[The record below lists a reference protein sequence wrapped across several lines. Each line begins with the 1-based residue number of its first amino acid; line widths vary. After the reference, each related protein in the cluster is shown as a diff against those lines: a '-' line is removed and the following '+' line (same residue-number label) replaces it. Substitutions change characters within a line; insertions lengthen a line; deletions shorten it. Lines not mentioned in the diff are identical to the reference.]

1 MNIRNTIY
9 AALLVG
15 VAAFAQEA
23 VAPAATT
30 TASTEATAAPAQP
43 AAEAAPAAEPAVAP
57 AAQAAPAEVA
67 PAAEAAPAAD
77 TAKVAEAVPAAEP
90 AAAPAEQAAA
100 PAADS
105 TVTLAEPAADTAAV
119 VTAVAAPVAPAA
131 EEAAPAADSAAQAA
145 APAEKSWYTMLGLGL
160 TVPVSQYKVHGKKI
174 DLIDYGINATFVGAA
189 ANGFSVELSL
199 STGGAATDNIK
210 FVNSDDD
217 WQIGNFG
224 AFDFGAGYTAG
235 LGKKFSLSM
244 LAIVGFEVAV
254 FESDEDEYDHK
265 ELGKVDRSFSEALV
279 AFTLGGD
286 LIARY
291 SITEHAG
298 VFAKVGGRWVA
309 ACGVGTSVKYE
320 DDDFNRVDT
329 TTDSESGNYSIVPTI
344 GVMWV
349 F

>member
-30 TASTEATAAPAQP
+30 PAQPAAEPAAAAPAEAAP
-43 AAEAAPAAEPAVAP
+43 APAAVAPADTAKAAEAAPAAEPA
-57 AAQAAPAEVA
+57 AAPV
-67 PAAEAAPAAD
+67 
-77 TAKVAEAVPAAEP
+77 
-90 AAAPAEQAAA
+90 EQAAA

-105 TVTLAEPAADTAAV
+105 TVTPAEPAAQAAAPAAEPAADSAAV
-119 VTAVAAPVAPAA
+119 VTAVAAPVEPAA

-174 DLIDYGINATFVGAA
+174 DLIDYGMNATFVGAS

-224 AFDFGAGYTAG
+224 AFDFGLGYTAG

>member
-1 MNIRNTIY
+1 
-9 AALLVG
+9 V
-15 VAAFAQEA
+15 
-23 VAPAATT
+23 
-30 TASTEATAAPAQP
+30 
-43 AAEAAPAAEPAVAP
+43 AEAAPAAEPA
-57 AAQAAPAEVA
+57 
-67 PAAEAAPAAD
+67 
-77 TAKVAEAVPAAEP
+77 
-90 AAAPAEQAAA
+90 APAEQVAA

-105 TVTLAEPAADTAAV
+105 TVTSAEPAADTAAV

-131 EEAAPAADSAAQAA
+131 EEAAPTADSAAQAA

-174 DLIDYGINATFVGAA
+174 DLIDYGMNATFVGAS
-189 ANGFSVELSL
+189 ANGFSIELSL

-224 AFDFGAGYTAG
+224 AFDFGLGYTAG

-244 LAIVGFEVAV
+244 LAIVGFEVVV

-309 ACGVGTSVKYE
+309 ACGVGTSVKY
-320 DDDFNRVDT
+320 DDGDDFNRVDT
-329 TTDSESGNYSIVPTI
+329 TTDSESGNYTIVPAI

>member
-1 MNIRNTIY
+1 MNIRNTVY
-9 AALLVG
+9 AALLVS
-15 VAAFAQEA
+15 VAAFAQETA
-23 VAPAATT
+23 APAATT
-30 TASTEATAAPAQP
+30 PAQPAAEPAAAAPAEAAP
-43 AAEAAPAAEPAVAP
+43 APAAVAPADTAKAAEAAPAAEPA
-57 AAQAAPAEVA
+57 AAP
-67 PAAEAAPAAD
+67 
-77 TAKVAEAVPAAEP
+77 T
-90 AAAPAEQAAA
+90 EQAAA

-105 TVTLAEPAADTAAV
+105 TVAPAESAAEPAAQAAAPAAEPAADSAAV
-119 VTAVAAPVAPAA
+119 VTAVAAPVEPAA

-174 DLIDYGINATFVGAA
+174 DLIDYGMNATFVGAS
-189 ANGFSVELSL
+189 ANGFSIELSL

-224 AFDFGAGYTAG
+224 AFDFGLGYTAG

-244 LAIVGFEVAV
+244 LAVVGFEVVV

-298 VFAKVGGRWVA
+298 VYAKVGGRWVA
-309 ACGVGTSVKYE
+309 ACGVGTSVKY
-320 DDDFNRVDT
+320 DDGDDFNRVDT
-329 TTDSESGNYSIVPTI
+329 TTDSESGNYTIVPAI
-344 GVMWV
+344 GVMWI

>member
-30 TASTEATAAPAQP
+30 TVSTEATAAPAQP
-43 AAEAAPAAEPAVAP
+43 AAEAV
-57 AAQAAPAEVA
+57 
-67 PAAEAAPAAD
+67 PAAD
-77 TAKVAEAVPAAEP
+77 TAKVAETAPAAEP
-90 AAAPAEQAAA
+90 AAPAEQAAA

-105 TVTLAEPAADTAAV
+105 MVTSAEPAADTAAV

-131 EEAAPAADSAAQAA
+131 EEAAPAADSAAQAVA
-145 APAEKSWYTMLGLGL
+145 SAEKSWYTMLGLGL

-174 DLIDYGINATFVGAA
+174 DLIDYGMNATFVGAS
-189 ANGFSVELSL
+189 ANGFSIELSL

-224 AFDFGAGYTAG
+224 AFDFGLGYTAG

-244 LAIVGFEVAV
+244 LAIVGFEVVV

-279 AFTLGGD
+279 ALTLGGD

-309 ACGVGTSVKYE
+309 ACGVGTSVKY
-320 DDDFNRVDT
+320 DDGDDFNRVDT
-329 TTDSESGNYSIVPTI
+329 TTDSESGNYTIVPAI

>member
-57 AAQAAPAEVA
+57 AAQAAPAEATPAAVA
-67 PAAEAAPAAD
+67 PATD
-77 TAKVAEAVPAAEP
+77 TAKVAEAAPAAEP

-105 TVTLAEPAADTAAV
+105 TVTPAEPAADTAAV

-131 EEAAPAADSAAQAA
+131 EEAAPAADSAAQAVA
-145 APAEKSWYTMLGLGL
+145 SAEKSWYTMLGLGL

-189 ANGFSVELSL
+189 ANGFSIELSL

>member
-43 AAEAAPAAEPAVAP
+43 AAETAPA
-57 AAQAAPAEVA
+57 AAPAEVA
-67 PAAEAAPAAD
+67 PAAEAVPAAD
-77 TAKVAEAVPAAEP
+77 TAKVAETAPAAEP
-90 AAAPAEQAAA
+90 AAPAEQAAA

-105 TVTLAEPAADTAAV
+105 TVTSAEPAADTAAV
-119 VTAVAAPVAPAA
+119 VTAVAAPVEPAA
-131 EEAAPAADSAAQAA
+131 EEAAPAADSAAQAVA
-145 APAEKSWYTMLGLGL
+145 SAEKSWYTMLGLGL

-174 DLIDYGINATFVGAA
+174 DLIDYGMNATFVGAS
-189 ANGFSVELSL
+189 ANGFSIELSL

-224 AFDFGAGYTAG
+224 AFDFGLGYTAG

-244 LAIVGFEVAV
+244 LAVVGFEVVV

-309 ACGVGTSVKYE
+309 ACGVGTSVKY
-320 DDDFNRVDT
+320 DDGDDFNRVDT
-329 TTDSESGNYSIVPTI
+329 TTDSESGNYSIVPAI

>member
-23 VAPAATT
+23 VAPAA
-30 TASTEATAAPAQP
+30 ATPAQP
-43 AAEAAPAAEPAVAP
+43 AAEPAA
-57 AAQAAPAEVA
+57 AAPAEVA
-67 PAAEAAPAAD
+67 PAAEAVPAAD
-77 TAKVAEAVPAAEP
+77 TAKVAEAAPAAEP
-90 AAAPAEQAAA
+90 AAPAEQVAA

-105 TVTLAEPAADTAAV
+105 TVTSAEPAADTAAV

-131 EEAAPAADSAAQAA
+131 EEAAPTADSAAQAA

-174 DLIDYGINATFVGAA
+174 DLIDYGMNATFVGAS
-189 ANGFSVELSL
+189 ANGFSIELSL

-224 AFDFGAGYTAG
+224 AFDFGLGYTAG

-244 LAIVGFEVAV
+244 LAIVGFEVVV

-329 TTDSESGNYSIVPTI
+329 TTDSESGNYSIVPAI

>member
-1 MNIRNTIY
+1 
-9 AALLVG
+9 
-15 VAAFAQEA
+15 
-23 VAPAATT
+23 
-30 TASTEATAAPAQP
+30 
-43 AAEAAPAAEPAVAP
+43 
-57 AAQAAPAEVA
+57 
-67 PAAEAAPAAD
+67 
-77 TAKVAEAVPAAEP
+77 
-90 AAAPAEQAAA
+90 
-100 PAADS
+100 
-105 TVTLAEPAADTAAV
+105 
-119 VTAVAAPVAPAA
+119 
-131 EEAAPAADSAAQAA
+131 
-145 APAEKSWYTMLGLGL
+145 
-160 TVPVSQYKVHGKKI
+160 
-174 DLIDYGINATFVGAA
+174 
-189 ANGFSVELSL
+189 
-199 STGGAATDNIK
+199 
-210 FVNSDDD
+210 VNSDDD

-224 AFDFGAGYTAG
+224 AFDFGLGYTAG

-244 LAIVGFEVAV
+244 LAVVGFEVVV

-329 TTDSESGNYSIVPTI
+329 TTDSESGNYSIVPAI

>member
-30 TASTEATAAPAQP
+30 PAQP
-43 AAEAAPAAEPAVAP
+43 AAEPAAAAP
-57 AAQAAPAEVA
+57 
-67 PAAEAAPAAD
+67 AEAAPAPAAVAPAD
-77 TAKVAEAVPAAEP
+77 TAKAAEAAPAAEP

-105 TVTLAEPAADTAAV
+105 TVTPAEPAAQAAAPAAEPAADSAAV
-119 VTAVAAPVAPAA
+119 VTAVAAPVEPAA
-131 EEAAPAADSAAQAA
+131 EEAAPAADSAAQAT

-224 AFDFGAGYTAG
+224 AFDFGLGYTAG

-244 LAIVGFEVAV
+244 LAVAGFEVVV

>member
-43 AAEAAPAAEPAVAP
+43 AAEAAPAA
-57 AAQAAPAEVA
+57 APAEVA
-67 PAAEAAPAAD
+67 PAAEAVPAAD
-77 TAKVAEAVPAAEP
+77 TAKVAETAPAAEP

-105 TVTLAEPAADTAAV
+105 TVTSAEPAADTAAV

-131 EEAAPAADSAAQAA
+131 EEAAPAADSAAQAVA
-145 APAEKSWYTMLGLGL
+145 SAEKSWYTMLGLGL

-174 DLIDYGINATFVGAA
+174 DLIDYGMNATFVGAS
-189 ANGFSVELSL
+189 ANGFSIELSL

-224 AFDFGAGYTAG
+224 AFDFGLGYTAG

-244 LAIVGFEVAV
+244 LAVVGFEVVV

-309 ACGVGTSVKYE
+309 ACGVGTSVKY
-320 DDDFNRVDT
+320 DDGDDFNRVDT
-329 TTDSESGNYSIVPTI
+329 TTDSESGNYTIVPAI
-344 GVMWV
+344 GVMWI

>member
-43 AAEAAPAAEPAVAP
+43 AAEAAPAA
-57 AAQAAPAEVA
+57 APAEVA
-67 PAAEAAPAAD
+67 PAAEAVPAAD
-77 TAKVAEAVPAAEP
+77 TAKVAETAPAAEP
-90 AAAPAEQAAA
+90 AAPAEQAAA

-105 TVTLAEPAADTAAV
+105 MVTSAEPAADTATV

-131 EEAAPAADSAAQAA
+131 EPAAAPAEQAA

-174 DLIDYGINATFVGAA
+174 DLIDYGMNATFVGAS
-189 ANGFSVELSL
+189 ANGFSIELSL

-224 AFDFGAGYTAG
+224 AFDFGLGYTAG

-244 LAIVGFEVAV
+244 LAVVGFEVVV

-309 ACGVGTSVKYE
+309 ACGVGTSVKY
-320 DDDFNRVDT
+320 DDGDDFNRVDT
-329 TTDSESGNYSIVPTI
+329 TTDSESGNYSIVPAI